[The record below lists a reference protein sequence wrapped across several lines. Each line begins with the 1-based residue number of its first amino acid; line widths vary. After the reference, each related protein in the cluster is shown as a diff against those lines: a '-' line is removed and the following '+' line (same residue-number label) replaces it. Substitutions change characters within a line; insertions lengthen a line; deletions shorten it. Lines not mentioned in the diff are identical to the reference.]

1 MVNVQHRPIRWRR
14 LDPSL
19 ALTPLA
25 IALGALSTTAYGLLA
40 IAVLAGIIALVAA
53 AIWFNRDPV
62 GAFIGM
68 WIFEV
73 LQASLAA
80 AFGYHT
86 SAGATVRQSSD
97 VLTALILALAVWRA
111 LDRAP
116 RLRLLRYVAPGCLL
130 LGFGMLSAV
139 VNHVSTSIMLQGMWL
154 GMKFWTLLAV
164 AVLLPW
170 RPRDG
175 ERVYRAL
182 MLTGAVVA
190 LLGLVDYF
198 GHGAVATLLHT
209 NTPEASIGNYRANA
223 VQSILSFPGEFSLFM
238 SIMAAVAAARYMSQ
252 RRHSDMWLFLLFALS
267 ILLSLRLKGVL
278 SLGAIIL
285 VVALCK
291 QRNRRSNFIP
301 AVSLGLLLAV
311 LALTFEGNVISQ
323 QIANYAPGN
332 KTTARADLYRVGVA
346 IADDNFPLGVGF
358 GRYASDTSRTHYSTV
373 YDEYHLNG
381 IYGLER
387 SYPNYI
393 DDTSWPSIMGETG
406 YAGLLVYIF
415 GLVVLV
421 LALYRRF
428 RASANGRDW
437 LPLAGLCA
445 IAVMIVDS
453 LGAPTFFEWRA
464 VTAVALL
471 LGPALA
477 TTRARHLAIE
487 PPPK

>member
-1 MVNVQHRPIRWRR
+1 MWQQLGPF
-14 LDPSL
+14 L
-19 ALTPLA
+19 ALIPLT
-25 IALGALSTTAYGLLA
+25 IALGAISTTAYGLLV
-40 IAVLAGIIALVAA
+40 IAVLAGIIALAA
-53 AIWFNRDPV
+53 ATIWFNRDPI

-73 LQASLAA
+73 LQAPLAA
-80 AFGYHT
+80 AVGYHT
-86 SAGATVRQSSD
+86 SAGATVRLSSD
-97 VLTALILALAVWRA
+97 VLTVLILALAVWRA

-116 RLRLLRYVAPGCLL
+116 RRRLLRYVAPGCLL

-252 RRHSDMWLFLLFALS
+252 RRPGDVWLFLLFALS

-278 SLGAIIL
+278 SLGAMML
-285 VVALCK
+285 VIAFCK
-291 QRNRRSNFIP
+291 QRHRRSNLVP
-301 AVSLGLLLAV
+301 AISLGLLLAV
-311 LALTFEGNVISQ
+311 LAFSFDGSVIAQ
-323 QIANYAPGN
+323 QIASYAPGH
-332 KTTARADLYRVGVA
+332 KTTARADLYRVGFV
-346 IADDNFPLGVGF
+346 IANHDFPLGVGF
-358 GRYASDTSRTHYSTV
+358 GRYASDTSRTHYSPV
-373 YDEYHLNG
+373 YAKYDLNNV
-381 IYGLER
+381 YGLER
-387 SYPNYI
+387 AYPNYI
-393 DDTSWPSIMGETG
+393 DDTTWPSIMGEAG
-406 YAGLLVYIF
+406 YAGLLGYIF
-415 GLVVLV
+415 GLVVLAV
-421 LALYRRF
+421 ALYRRF
-428 RASANGRDW
+428 RVSANRLDW
-437 LPLAGLCA
+437 LPLAGLCT

-453 LGAPTFFEWRA
+453 LGDPTFFEWRA

-477 TTRARHLAIE
+477 LTAVHDG
-487 PPPK
+487 PPSGTLP